1 MEKEKILET
10 KICLLGADSAGKTT
24 LLYRLKLNEK
34 VLVIPTIG
42 FNVESVKYK
51 DKTITIWDI
60 GGGTKIKY
68 LWKNYINFC
77 NYVVFVLDLSNKS
90 YMDYSLECFNLFQEQ
105 NTQNIPYIIFG
116 NIKNNIIEYEINEFM
131 KKIPPQPDKPITALK
146 GDASTGEGLTELME
160 YLYQNSEFKEIE
172 EEKQEKKINE
182 NEENE
187 QKEEEDKNKNIYTVT
202 MFGLD
207 DSGKTKILYKL
218 LLDTEVNTIPTIG
231 FNVETI
237 KCESQDK
244 ALQIYDIG
252 GHKKIRNFWG
262 HYINEKVK
270 GIIWVYDVSNESRY
284 EESKSALKTLLSL
297 DDCGKNLPLL
307 IFANKSDIF
316 TNDNNIKAF
325 IDGIED
331 YLNERC
337 YFIQLCNIYD
347 LESLKSGIY
356 WLFENI

>member
-34 VLVIPTIG
+34 LPVIPTIG

-51 DKTITIWDI
+51 DKTITIWDT
-60 GGGTKIKY
+60 GGGSLIRY

-116 NIKNNIIEYEINEFM
+116 NIKNNVIEYEINEFM

-172 EEKQEKKINE
+172 
-182 NEENE
+182 
-187 QKEEEDKNKNIYTVT
+187 
-202 MFGLD
+202 
-207 DSGKTKILYKL
+207 
-218 LLDTEVNTIPTIG
+218 
-231 FNVETI
+231 
-237 KCESQDK
+237 
-244 ALQIYDIG
+244 
-252 GHKKIRNFWG
+252 
-262 HYINEKVK
+262 
-270 GIIWVYDVSNESRY
+270 
-284 EESKSALKTLLSL
+284 
-297 DDCGKNLPLL
+297 
-307 IFANKSDIF
+307 
-316 TNDNNIKAF
+316 
-325 IDGIED
+325 
-331 YLNERC
+331 
-337 YFIQLCNIYD
+337 
-347 LESLKSGIY
+347 
-356 WLFENI
+356 